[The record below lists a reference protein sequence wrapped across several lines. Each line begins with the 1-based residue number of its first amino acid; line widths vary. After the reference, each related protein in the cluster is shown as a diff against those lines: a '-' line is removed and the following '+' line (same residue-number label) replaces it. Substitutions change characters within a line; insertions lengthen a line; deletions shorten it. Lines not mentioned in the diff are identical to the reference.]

1 VFARRPDGDLQFR
14 FVPDCFNA
22 GLECGILLQT
32 CLVFAMPTQAKPGD
46 CDDKNQHKDGE
57 RSPKSALF
65 ADVAHVRFLPLF
77 VFRLHRYAVHFET
90 VPLGL
95 VLENSIREP
104 HAAPGGRRGTLT
116 NTGQE
121 DDMVRSTQKQK
132 LFNGRDFSW
141 MQFNRRVLEEAEDG
155 ANPLLERVKF
165 LAITGSNLDEYVE
178 IRQAGLMQRIEDGYR
193 EQGYDGLRPDESL
206 ATLTAEIQRFVADQY
221 RCWNDHLLPT
231 LRKQNVRLLE
241 WNDLNEEQRAFAQSY
256 FQREVDPLLTPIA
269 IDPAHP
275 FPRVL
280 NKALCLAL
288 LLRRKRK
295 TSGPLV
301 LGVVTVP
308 RALPRFVRLPAAE
321 GVFDYLLLHELIAQN
336 LGGMYRG
343 YEVVARA
350 GFRVTRNSNLYF
362 EEEEARSLLETIRV
376 ELHNRRKGDAV
387 RLEIEADADA
397 EIIERLRVNFE
408 LDEDQV
414 FRCDGPLN
422 LSRLMFLYGD
432 VARPDLK
439 FPAFTPRPFQLARNA
454 HDIYDELRH
463 RDILLHHPYDS
474 YDTVVEFIE
483 NAAIDPAVVTMKQTL
498 YRTSENS
505 PMFQALTD
513 AAATKETTL
522 VVELMARFDE
532 ASNIRWARSMEDAGV
547 QVFHGVVGLKTHCK
561 LAMLVRRDEDGVTR
575 RYCHLGTGNYNPVTA
590 RFYTDLSLLT
600 CDPQITER
608 VHMVFNYLTAHA
620 EINDYSPL
628 LVAPLTMAESFLGL
642 IRREMDHAKAG
653 RPAHI
658 VAKMNALLEPSVIE
672 ALYAASQAGVE
683 IDLIIRG
690 LCILRPGVKGL
701 SENIRVRSIVGRFL
715 EHSRI
720 FHFANG
726 GNDEIYLGSADWM
739 PRNLF
744 ERCEVVFPVRDAAA
758 LARIHDEILPAYLA
772 DTTKARLQQADGTYV
787 RASKVLKDAPAFS
800 SQDFLMQLAE
810 GKADLDA
817 IPKPGTVAVLA
828 AKTARPKAHRPR
840 AAAKKAHAAD

>member
-1 VFARRPDGDLQFR
+1 MDGWMAR
-14 FVPDCFNA
+14 
-22 GLECGILLQT
+22 T
-32 CLVFAMPTQAKPGD
+32 
-46 CDDKNQHKDGE
+46 
-57 RSPKSALF
+57 
-65 ADVAHVRFLPLF
+65 
-77 VFRLHRYAVHFET
+77 
-90 VPLGL
+90 
-95 VLENSIREP
+95 
-104 HAAPGGRRGTLT
+104 
-116 NTGQE
+116 
-121 DDMVRSTQKQK
+121 TQKQK
-132 LFNGRDFSW
+132 LFNGRDYSW
-141 MQFNRRVLEEAEDG
+141 MQFNRRVLEEAEDP

-193 EQGYDGLRPDESL
+193 EQGYDGNRPDESL
-206 ATLTAEIQRFVADQY
+206 ATLTAEIHSFVDAQY
-221 RCWNDHLLPT
+221 RCWNDQLLPS

-241 WNDLNEEQRAFAQSY
+241 WSELDEQAQAFAQNY
-256 FQREVDPLLTPIA
+256 FQRDVDPLLTPIA

-295 TSGPLV
+295 SSGPQV

-308 RALPRFVRLPAAE
+308 RALPRFVRLPSAD
-321 GVFDYLLLHELIAQN
+321 GFYDYLLLHDLIAQN
-336 LGGMYRG
+336 LAGMYRG
-343 YEVVARA
+343 YEVLARTA
-350 GFRVTRNSNLYF
+350 FRVTRNSNLYF

-387 RLEIEADADA
+387 RLEIETGADP

-414 FRCDGPLN
+414 FRGDGPVN

-432 VARPDLK
+432 VQRPELK
-439 FPAFTPRPFQLARNA
+439 FPPFTPKPLTLSRKSA
-454 HDIYDELRH
+454 DIFEELRH
-463 RDILLHHPYDS
+463 RDIVLHHPYDS
-474 YDTVVEFIE
+474 YDPVVEFIE
-483 NAAIDPAVVTMKQTL
+483 HGAVDPAVVTIKQTL
-498 YRTSENS
+498 YRTSQDS
-505 PMFQALTD
+505 PMFQALIE
-513 AAATKETTL
+513 AAATKEATL

-600 CDPQITER
+600 CDPQVTER

-620 EINDYSPL
+620 EIDDYRPL

-642 IRREMDHAKAG
+642 IRRETEHARAG

-672 ALYAASQAGVE
+672 ALYQASQAGVD

-690 LCILRPGVKGL
+690 LCILRPGVKDL
-701 SENIRVRSIVGRFL
+701 SDRIRVRSIVGRFL

-726 GNDEIYLGSADWM
+726 GDDEIYLGSADWM

-758 LARIHDEILPAYLA
+758 RARIHDEILPAYLA
-772 DTTKARLQQADGTYV
+772 DTVKARLQQPDGCYL
-787 RASKVLKDAPAFS
+787 RASKLLKDAPVFS
-800 SQDFLMQLAE
+800 AQEFLMTLAE
-810 GKADLDA
+810 GKTDLDA
-817 IPKPGTVAVLA
+817 IPKSREAP
-828 AKTARPKAHRPR
+828 KTSKAMSKEPSR
-840 AAAKKAHAAD
+840 KASAAD